1 MTPQE
6 YGAVVKRNSPK
17 SKTYV
22 NCLAAFCT
30 GGGICAVGQG
40 IFEAY
45 NALGLSE
52 SDAKILTSVT
62 LIFIGILLTFLGVY
76 DRLAKHA
83 GAGTLVPITGFANA
97 MSSPA
102 IEFKTEGLIT
112 GIGTKMFAIAGPVIV
127 YGTFAATVYG
137 VILWALHMFGV
148 TLF

>member
-52 SDAKILTSVT
+52 PDAKT
-62 LIFIGILLTFLGVY
+62 LRT
-76 DRLAKHA
+76 RC
-83 GAGTLVPITGFANA
+83 PR
-97 MSSPA
+97 PR
-102 IEFKTEGLIT
+102 
-112 GIGTKMFAIAGPVIV
+112 
-127 YGTFAATVYG
+127 
-137 VILWALHMFGV
+137 
-148 TLF
+148 